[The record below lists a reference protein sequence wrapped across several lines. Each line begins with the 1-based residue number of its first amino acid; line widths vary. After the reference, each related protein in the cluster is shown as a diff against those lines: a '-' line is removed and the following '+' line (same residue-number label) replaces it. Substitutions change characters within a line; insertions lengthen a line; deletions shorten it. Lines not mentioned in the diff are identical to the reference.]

1 MKKSLLLCSLLCLAI
16 LEMYGQ
22 KQPRAMVHDEI
33 ANRFMPERH
42 MNDDSLFMRRH
53 NQGSMM
59 SGKMDADRAE
69 LLGRHNMD
77 AEQRLNAVKKAD
89 RENIKGDG
97 TFVDQSDSLALV
109 ALYNSTN
116 GPGWSNST
124 NWLTGPVST
133 WYGVDVLF
141 GKVFS
146 IDLFD
151 NSLYGSI
158 PPEMGSLD
166 SLQYLHL
173 GYNQLSGAIPH
184 EIGNLT
190 SLQYLYLWFNQLS
203 GTIPHEIGSLAS
215 IQDIDLW
222 FNQLSGAIPPEIG
235 NLTSLQYLDLSHNQ
249 LSGAIPPEMGNL
261 TSLQYLYLNSN
272 QLSDLPNLSA
282 ITNLEGLVISYNQF
296 TFSDLENSEL
306 NFSAISTVHY
316 SPQAL
321 LKITSQTDNGDGTST
336 LSFTTDGTGDAYQWF
351 NGSSLIE
358 NATTSTLV
366 VNNSNMGI
374 YYCKVTNPAYPD
386 LTLETKVVA
395 MNTTFSHGV
404 FEDEY
409 NILVELYNN
418 TSGNS
423 WISKYNWLSNNDVDE
438 WYGVEVSG
446 GHVTSINLYSNNL
459 AGTIPPEIGN
469 LDSLKTINLS
479 NNQLS
484 GSIPPEIGNLASLQY
499 LYLNSNQL
507 SGAIPTEIGN
517 LNSLKYLYLNSNQ
530 LSGAIPTE
538 IGNLNSLK
546 YLYLNSNQLSGAI
559 PTEIGNLNSLKY
571 LYLNSNQLSGVIPPE
586 MGNLTSLQYLYLYSN
601 QLSGSIPPEMG
612 NLTSLQYL
620 YLYSNQLS
628 GAIPPEIGSLTSL
641 QYLYLNSN
649 QLSGAIPTEIGN
661 LNSLKYLY
669 LNSNQLS
676 GAIPSEIGNLNSLK
690 YLYLNSN
697 QLSGAIPSE
706 IGSLTNLVGLY
717 LYNNQLSDLPNL
729 SASLSLGWL
738 NTSSNHL
745 TFEDIEPNLSISYF
759 NYSPQARVGSVQHYT
774 PNDGDNL
781 NISVSVGG
789 ANNTYQWYRDG
800 AGIPGATGST
810 YSISSYS
817 SVADA
822 GVYVCRIQ
830 NSMATELTLESYC
843 IYVGVD
849 VPTYTV
855 DVSASPVSSG
865 TVSGGGTYEDGQTA
879 TVSATPSIGYWFA
892 SWTSNGTV
900 VSTSSAYSFVVTG
913 NTSLVANFK
922 LKTYAV
928 SATPSQAG
936 SGTVT
941 GAGTYSHGA
950 SVTLVA
956 TPNTGYRFASW
967 TSNGTEVSTSSAYS
981 FVVTGNTSLVANFEL
996 KTYAVSATSSPAGSG
1011 TVTGAGTYSHGASV
1025 TLEATPITG
1034 YRFASWTSNGTEV
1047 STSSAYTFVVTG
1059 DTSLVANFEDITGII
1074 EDGLKESISIYPNP
1088 TNRHITVS
1096 GEGADMKSIAVYDFM
1111 GRLRGR
1117 YNVNT
1122 DEAIIDFTGYPSGVY
1137 LVVVK
1142 TNTVTFTKKIVRE

>member
-42 MNDDSLFMRRH
+42 MNVDSLFMRRH
-53 NQGSMM
+53 NRGDVM

-89 RENIKGDG
+89 RENTKGDG

-109 ALYNSTN
+109 ALYNSTD
-116 GPGWSNST
+116 GPGWNNST

-133 WYGVDVLF
+133 WYGVDVLS

-158 PPEMGSLD
+158 PPEIGNLA
-166 SLQYLHL
+166 SLQYL
-173 GYNQLSGAIPH
+173 N
-184 EIGNLT
+184 
-190 SLQYLYLWFNQLS
+190 
-203 GTIPHEIGSLAS
+203 
-215 IQDIDLW
+215 
-222 FNQLSGAIPPEIG
+222 
-235 NLTSLQYLDLSHNQ
+235 
-249 LSGAIPPEMGNL
+249 
-261 TSLQYLYLNSN
+261 LNSN
-272 QLSDLPNLSA
+272 QLS
-282 ITNLEGLVISYNQF
+282 
-296 TFSDLENSEL
+296 
-306 NFSAISTVHY
+306 
-316 SPQAL
+316 
-321 LKITSQTDNGDGTST
+321 
-336 LSFTTDGTGDAYQWF
+336 
-351 NGSSLIE
+351 GS
-358 NATTSTLV
+358 
-366 VNNSNMGI
+366 
-374 YYCKVTNPAYPD
+374 
-386 LTLETKVVA
+386 
-395 MNTTFSHGV
+395 
-404 FEDEY
+404 
-409 NILVELYNN
+409 
-418 TSGNS
+418 
-423 WISKYNWLSNNDVDE
+423 
-438 WYGVEVSG
+438 
-446 GHVTSINLYSNNL
+446 
-459 AGTIPPEIGN
+459 IPPEMGS

-484 GSIPPEIGNLASLQY
+484 GSIPTEIGNLASLQY
-499 LYLNSNQL
+499 LYLWFNQL
-507 SGAIPTEIGN
+507 SGAIPPEIGN
-517 LNSLKYLYLNSNQ
+517 LASLQCLDLSSNK
-530 LSGAIPTE
+530 LSGAIPLE
-538 IGNLNSLK
+538 IGSL
-546 YLYLNSNQLSGAI
+546 A
-559 PTEIGNLNSLKY
+559 
-571 LYLNSNQLSGVIPPE
+571 
-586 MGNLTSLQYLYLYSN
+586 SLQYLYLYSN
-601 QLSGSIPPEMG
+601 QLSGSIPTEIG
-612 NLTSLQYL
+612 NLTNLVDLYLCNNQLSGTIPHEIGSLTSLQHLNFGNNQLSGSIPTEIGNLTNLVDL
-620 YLYSNQLS
+620 YLYNNQLS

-641 QYLYLNSN
+641 QYLNLYFN
-649 QLSGAIPTEIGN
+649 QLSGAIPPEIFSLTILQMLALSNNQLSGALPRKIGN
-661 LNSLKYLY
+661 LNILYYLDLSCNQLSGTIPPRIGNLTNLWYLY

-676 GAIPSEIGNLNSLK
+676 GAIPSEIGNLTSLQYLYLDSNQLSGAIPPEIGSLASLK
-690 YLYLNSN
+690 DLYLSSNQLSGAIPHEMGNLTSLQYLYLNSN
-697 QLSGAIPSE
+697 QLSGAIPPE
-706 IGSLTNLVGLY
+706 IGNLTNLKTIKLSNNQLSGALPPEMGNLASLQRFY
-717 LYNNQLSDLPNL
+717 LNSNQLSDLPDL
-729 SASLSLGWL
+729 SESLSLVEL

-745 TFEDIEPNLSISYF
+745 TFEDIEPNLSIPYF
-759 NYSPQARVGSVQHYT
+759 NYSPQARVGSLQHYT

-781 NISVSVGG
+781 DISVSVGG

-800 AGIPGATGST
+800 ASIPGATGAT

-822 GVYVCRIQ
+822 GVYLCRIQ

-879 TVSATPSIGYWFA
+879 TVSATPSTGYRFA
-892 SWTSNGTV
+892 SWTSNGTE
-900 VSTSSAYSFVVTG
+900 VSTSSTFTFMVTG
-913 NTSLVANFK
+913 DSSLVANFE

-928 SATPSQAG
+928 SATSSPAG

-956 TPNTGYRFASW
+956 TPSTGYRFASW
-967 TSNGTEVSTSSAYS
+967 TSNGTEVSTSSTFT
-981 FVVTGNTSLVANFEL
+981 FVVTGDSSLVANFEL

-1025 TLEATPITG
+1025 TLEATPNTG
-1034 YRFASWTSNGTEV
+1034 YRFASWTSNSTVV
-1047 STSSAYTFVVTG
+1047 STNSTYSFVVTS
-1059 DTSLVANFEDITGII
+1059 DTSLVANFEDISGII

-1096 GEGADMKSIAVYDFM
+1096 GEGAGVKSVAVYDFM

-1142 TNTVTFTKKIVRE
+1142 TNMGIFTKKIVRE

>member
-1 MKKSLLLCSLLCLAI
+1 
-16 LEMYGQ
+16 
-22 KQPRAMVHDEI
+22 
-33 ANRFMPERH
+33 
-42 MNDDSLFMRRH
+42 
-53 NQGSMM
+53 
-59 SGKMDADRAE
+59 
-69 LLGRHNMD
+69 
-77 AEQRLNAVKKAD
+77 
-89 RENIKGDG
+89 
-97 TFVDQSDSLALV
+97 
-109 ALYNSTN
+109 
-116 GPGWSNST
+116 
-124 NWLTGPVST
+124 
-133 WYGVDVLF
+133 
-141 GKVFS
+141 
-146 IDLFD
+146 
-151 NSLYGSI
+151 
-158 PPEMGSLD
+158 
-166 SLQYLHL
+166 
-173 GYNQLSGAIPH
+173 
-184 EIGNLT
+184 
-190 SLQYLYLWFNQLS
+190 
-203 GTIPHEIGSLAS
+203 
-215 IQDIDLW
+215 
-222 FNQLSGAIPPEIG
+222 
-235 NLTSLQYLDLSHNQ
+235 
-249 LSGAIPPEMGNL
+249 MGNL
-261 TSLQYLYLNSN
+261 TSLQYLYLNTN

-459 AGTIPPEIGN
+459 AGTIPPEIG
-469 LDSLKTINLS
+469 T
-479 NNQLS
+479 
-484 GSIPPEIGNLASLQY
+484 LASLQY

-507 SGAIPTEIGN
+507 SGAIPT
-517 LNSLKYLYLNSNQ
+517 
-530 LSGAIPTE
+530 
-538 IGNLNSLK
+538 
-546 YLYLNSNQLSGAI
+546 
-559 PTEIGNLNSLKY
+559 
-571 LYLNSNQLSGVIPPE
+571 
-586 MGNLTSLQYLYLYSN
+586 
-601 QLSGSIPPEMG
+601 
-612 NLTSLQYL
+612 
-620 YLYSNQLS
+620 
-628 GAIPPEIGSLTSL
+628 
-641 QYLYLNSN
+641 
-649 QLSGAIPTEIGN
+649 
-661 LNSLKYLY
+661 
-669 LNSNQLS
+669 
-676 GAIPSEIGNLNSLK
+676 EIGNLNSLK

-800 AGIPGATGST
+800 ASIPGATGAT

-928 SATPSQAG
+928 SATPSPAG

-950 SVTLVA
+950 SVTLV
-956 TPNTGYRFASW
+956 
-967 TSNGTEVSTSSAYS
+967 
-981 FVVTGNTSLVANFEL
+981 
-996 KTYAVSATSSPAGSG
+996 
-1011 TVTGAGTYSHGASV
+1011 
-1025 TLEATPITG
+1025 ATPITG

-1088 TNRHITVS
+1088 TNRLITVS

-1142 TNTVTFTKKIVRE
+1142 TNMGIFTKKIVRE